1 MKTAVGGLLRQS
13 QKLRHINIDMDI
25 AGVPLRLWSGFVVGH
40 KLQVDLVQVET
51 VIFNLHEAIS
61 GIFADNLIPIVI
73 LIFHFYVSLPLEHFI
88 SPHSEICSRIWPA

>member
-1 MKTAVGGLLRQS
+1 
-13 QKLRHINIDMDI
+13 MDI
-25 AGVPLRLWSGFVVGH
+25 AGVPLPDRSGFVVGH

-73 LIFHFYVSLPLEHFI
+73 LIFHFLCFTPFGTFY
-88 SPHSEICSRIWPA
+88 